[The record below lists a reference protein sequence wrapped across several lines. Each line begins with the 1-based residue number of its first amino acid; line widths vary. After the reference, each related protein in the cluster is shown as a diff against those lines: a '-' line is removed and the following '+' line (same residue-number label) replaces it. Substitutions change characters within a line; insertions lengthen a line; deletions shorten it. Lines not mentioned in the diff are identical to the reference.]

1 MVGQHKLAIFDMKRI
16 LSLLTVF
23 LAAHASGDV
32 SVWAL
37 NENGTFDRQVQ
48 GKNSDFVSSL
58 FTREL
63 GLPKDDVPI
72 FVQPEAIYFEDY
84 LYDVKARRS
93 SDKNEIV
100 YFSNLELHQG
110 RLVVSF
116 QDERSEFN
124 AILARMGEISD
135 TKFFIFSD
143 VPMGQLDSACQLIDL
158 PDNTEA
164 FIVERTVSK
173 DHPSTT
179 RLNHIIYHSMW
190 LNSVAYTSRLNM
202 LPESILQVISDKY
215 TYCTGANAVSW
226 GNELKLPKFD
236 VSKSKSSNSLVYDEN
251 FRTKFINPIAVSA
264 DDQNKAVAES
274 NKTPNRVA
282 KADNTEDIQVEDD
295 LSKKNE
301 LDVSQ
306 ISSAPVAADDKQ
318 EAPMKQDLLSAE
330 AELLAL
336 KKQLEAEKAKAV
348 VERAK
353 VLAERAQIDA
363 ERRLNEEE
371 RKKQEK
377 LREKELAEMAKLNV
391 EKAEQ
396 ERLAQLARIERIE
409 LEKEKEALEKKKKKR
424 ATSFSF

>member
-1 MVGQHKLAIFDMKRI
+1 M
-16 LSLLTVF
+16 
-23 LAAHASGDV
+23 
-32 SVWAL
+32 
-37 NENGTFDRQVQ
+37 
-48 GKNSDFVSSL
+48 
-58 FTREL
+58 
-63 GLPKDDVPI
+63 
-72 FVQPEAIYFEDY
+72 
-84 LYDVKARRS
+84 
-93 SDKNEIV
+93 
-100 YFSNLELHQG
+100 
-110 RLVVSF
+110 
-116 QDERSEFN
+116 QDEDHEVV
-124 AILARMGEISD
+124 L
-135 TKFFIFSD
+135 
-143 VPMGQLDSACQLIDL
+143 VP
-158 PDNTEA
+158 P
-164 FIVERTVSK
+164 
-173 DHPSTT
+173 
-179 RLNHIIYHSMW
+179 
-190 LNSVAYTSRLNM
+190 
-202 LPESILQVISDKY
+202 
-215 TYCTGANAVSW
+215 
-226 GNELKLPKFD
+226 
-236 VSKSKSSNSLVYDEN
+236 NSLVYDEN